1 MNALLA
7 RSPRQ
12 TDWLLALIAVTVL
25 VACLFYTLAY
35 VFLVPYP
42 GITLNSRWVVISI
55 DPRDAHP
62 GWRAADRNALQV
74 GDQVLA
80 IGDLTY
86 EDYRD
91 DRRRI
96 PFDGYAPGD
105 RVPITVQR
113 NGQLQTMPWLMP
125 AISQGNQA
133 WRLVGLLFYLPFWL
147 VG

>member
-1 MNALLA
+1 MTA
-7 RSPRQ
+7 RPVNRWRQ
-12 TDWLLALIAVTVL
+12 TDWLLVVLSAAALL
-25 VACLFYTLAY
+25 ACLCYTLAY

-42 GITLNSRWVVISI
+42 GVTLNSGWMVISI
-55 DPRDAHP
+55 DPRDDHP
-62 GWRAADRNALQV
+62 GWSVADRNSLQI

-86 EDYRD
+86 EGYWS
-91 DRRRI
+91 DRRCI
-96 PFDGYAPGD
+96 PFDGYGSGD